1 LSQVVGK
8 RTKKL
13 AQRLMDNKDPEKS
26 LVEAEDV
33 LAMIIRL
40 RGSDSEQAGVGRAEV
55 AQRLESLSRFD
66 EARLLREE
74 ILAAD
79 RRNLGDDHAN
89 TLSAEASLALN
100 LVHAGLRPEAMPIF
114 KHIRDVRLATLGPGD
129 PETIWAT
136 SWIDGLTRE
145 FGSE

>member
-1 LSQVVGK
+1 
-8 RTKKL
+8 
-13 AQRLMDNKDPEKS
+13 MDNKDPEKS
-26 LVEAEDV
+26 LAEAEDV

-40 RGSDSEQAGVGRAEV
+40 HGADSEQAAVGRSEV
-55 AQRLESLSRFD
+55 ARRLESMARFA

-74 ILAAD
+74 ILDAH
-79 RRNLGDDHAN
+79 RRNLGDDHVE
-89 TLSAEASLALN
+89 TLDAEGILALN

-114 KHIRDVRLATLGPGD
+114 KHIRDVRLATFGPGD

-136 SWIDGLTRE
+136 SWVDGLTRE